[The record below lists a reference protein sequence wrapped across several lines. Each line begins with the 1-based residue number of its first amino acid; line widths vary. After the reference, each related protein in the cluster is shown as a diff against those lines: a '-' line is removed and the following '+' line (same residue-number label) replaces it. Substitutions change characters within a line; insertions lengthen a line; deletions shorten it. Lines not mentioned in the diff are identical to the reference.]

1 MKLQLIHLDPEDD
14 QISAREKLSWA
25 RASRAVLVWPRR
37 GRVLT
42 RRLDL
47 VLLQRQ
53 AQRQAVELGLVTYDP
68 TVLQLARELGLPTF
82 ESPDHLPEA
91 GWRTA
96 RTSTPPARP
105 VRKPVQEL
113 QRLAEQI
120 PTPAPTLLGLSS
132 AARGVSAGLAALC
145 ALAVAASIL
154 PSAEITLAPRR
165 ELQTLPIEF
174 ILDPSLE
181 LPAPGLRLP
190 AETMRVSLEAERRGP
205 ATGTA
210 RLPSAAA
217 TGAAVLTNLTSE
229 EITVPAGTGLRAS
242 AGAVRFTTTEA
253 VTLPAETEAER
264 EVPIQA
270 VAPGPQG
277 NLPAGAIDAVEGQLG
292 FQVRAS
298 NPDPTTGGA
307 ETTASAV
314 SAADRL
320 RLRTALL
327 AELEGRAL
335 SEMSEALA
343 PGLTLVPGSLEISQ
357 ILQEQFDFEVGQPT
371 ASLGLLLQVEF
382 SGVVVSTEQVET
394 AAARLLET
402 DMPAGSLVVPD
413 SLLLRR
419 DPARDGRRPSG
430 EYTLAYLA
438 EQQIAERLDFEQV
451 RRAAAGRWSAS
462 APSLLAERYQ
472 LDRPALIRSRPA
484 WLPWLPWLNIRLDVR
499 WIWEPA

>member
-68 TVLQLARELGLPTF
+68 TVLQLAQELGIPTF

-91 GWRTA
+91 GWRTGQTPA
-96 RTSTPPARP
+96 PPARP
-105 VRKPVQEL
+105 TRRPVEEV
-113 QRLAEQI
+113 QRLARDI
-120 PTPAPTLLGLSS
+120 PTAAPTLLGLSR
-132 AARGVSAGLAALC
+132 AARGVSAGLASLC
-145 ALAVAASIL
+145 ALAVAGSIL
-154 PSAEITLAPRR
+154 PSAEITLTPRR
-165 ELQTLPIEF
+165 ELRTLPIEF
-174 ILDPSLE
+174 ILDPSME
-181 LPAPGLRLP
+181 PPASGRRLP
-190 AETMRVSLEAERRGP
+190 AETILVALEGERRSP
-205 ATGTA
+205 ATGATH
-210 RLPSAAA
+210 LPSAAA
-217 TGAAVLTNLTSE
+217 TGTAALTNLTAE

-242 AGAVRFTTTEA
+242 ASGVRFTTTEA
-253 VTLPAETEAER
+253 LTLPAESEAEG

-270 VAPGPQG
+270 ATPGPQG
-277 NLPAGAIDAVEGQLG
+277 NLPAGAIDAVEGLIG
-292 FQVRAS
+292 FQIGAT

-320 RLRTALL
+320 LLRTSLM
-327 AELEGRAL
+327 AELQARAL
-335 SEMSEALA
+335 PEMSEALA

-357 ILQEQFDFEVGQPT
+357 ILQEQFDFEIGQPT
-371 ASLGLLLQVEF
+371 ATLGLLLQVEF
-382 SGVVVSTEQVET
+382 SGVVVGTEQVET
-394 AAARLLET
+394 AAARLLEA

-451 RRAAAGRWSAS
+451 RRAAGGRWSES
-462 APSLLAERYQ
+462 APSVLAERFQ

-484 WLPWLPWLNIRLDVR
+484 WLPWLPWLDIRLDVR

>member
-53 AQRQAVELGLVTYDP
+53 AQHQAVELGLVTYDP
-68 TVLQLARELGLPTF
+68 TVRQLAQELGLPTF
-82 ESPDHLPEA
+82 DSPDHLPES
-91 GWRTA
+91 GWQTGRTPA
-96 RTSTPPARP
+96 PPARP
-105 VRKPVQEL
+105 TRKPVQEV

-120 PTPAPTLLGLSS
+120 PTPAPTLLSLSS
-132 AARGVSAGLAALC
+132 ATRNVSAGLAALC

-154 PSAEITLAPRR
+154 PSAEITLAPRP

-174 ILDPSLE
+174 IVDPALE
-181 LPAPGLRLP
+181 PPASGRHLP
-190 AETMRVSLEAERRGP
+190 AESMKVSLEGERRSP

-229 EITVPAGTGLRAS
+229 EVTVPAGTGLWAS
-242 AGAVRFTTTEA
+242 ASAVRFTTTEA
-253 VTLPAETEAER
+253 LTLPAESEAEG

-270 VAPGPQG
+270 AAPGPQG
-277 NLPAGAIDAVEGQLG
+277 NLPAGALDAVEGLIG
-292 FQVRAS
+292 FQVRAT

-307 ETTASAV
+307 DSTASAV
-314 SAADRL
+314 SAADRF
-320 RLRTALL
+320 RLRTSLL
-327 AELEGRAL
+327 AELQGRAL

-371 ASLGLLLQVEF
+371 ATLGLLLQVEF

-394 AAARLLET
+394 AATRLLEA

-438 EQQIAERLDFEQV
+438 EQQIAESLDFEQV
-451 RRAAAGRWSAS
+451 RRAAAGRWSES
-462 APSLLAERYQ
+462 APSLLAERFQ

-484 WLPWLPWLNIRLDVR
+484 WLPWLPWLEIRLDVR